1 MNIPNNIVHMYLD
14 SCWRMY
20 SLNKLANN
28 QARDSTKSW
37 SLNPDQ
43 LPLEDF
49 FETVSISDK

>member
-1 MNIPNNIVHMYLD
+1 MYLD

-20 SLNKLANN
+20 SLNELASN

-43 LPLEDF
+43 LPLENF